1 VLISV
6 PTNPKIHTAHHLR
19 FKNNASWHLEKSGV
33 TQVKG
38 LPCCHVVAI
47 AKSTKVEELNLV
59 SLMPF
64 WWTTAAWKQ
73 QFPKN
78 TSIGTSIDIEY
89 LKEKYEVDNS
99 IHYCPNFAAVRK
111 KGQPKKELALEKS
124 KGVQK
129 KRKQVATEVDLIG
142 KSKDGAEG
150 CV

>member
-1 VLISV
+1 M
-6 PTNPKIHTAHHLR
+6 
-19 FKNNASWHLEKSGV
+19 
-33 TQVKG
+33 KG

>member
-1 VLISV
+1 M
-6 PTNPKIHTAHHLR
+6 
-19 FKNNASWHLEKSGV
+19 
-33 TQVKG
+33 
-38 LPCCHVVAI
+38 VAI

-64 WWTTAAWKQ
+64 WWTTAAWKR

-78 TSIGTSIDIEY
+78 TSIGTIIDIEY
-89 LKEKYEVDNS
+89 QKEKYEADNS
-99 IHYCPNFAAVRK
+99 IHYCPNFAAARK
-111 KGQPKKELALEKS
+111 EGRPKKEELRAKSPLELALEKS